1 MQLGSVHVK
10 MDVWT
15 RPQSPDTNLE
25 DFCIAHFLS
34 VKYEELWLK
43 TRVKDGARFIPI
55 HYLQSAL
62 VLSIPGPYQPT
73 MHWQD
78 VTQKVHFLV
87 LVRRKL
93 GRSSSKIVKLNNNN
107 LLAWVRSHFSHNLS
121 KSRVKH
127 LFINSTPRLDVRKYR
142 KSWKKKTDQRVC
154 KDFKLLPDLEIW
166 FCVVG
171 DWDSHYAI
179 VQSKLW
185 LQKYVNVSGNTLPI
199 IP

>member
-1 MQLGSVHVK
+1 MRIQMLERLFLIGRGYSVIVPSLYSDLEEADTQLLLHAK
-10 MDVWT
+10 HAANT
-15 RPQSPDTNLE
+15 YQRIIIQSPDTNLE

-34 VKYEELWLK
+34 VKYEEPWLK

-55 HYLQSAL
+55 HSLQSAL
-62 VLSIPGPYQPT
+62 VLSIPGLYQPT

-127 LFINSTPRLDVRKYR
+127 LFINSTPRLDVRK
-142 KSWKKKTDQRVC
+142 
-154 KDFKLLPDLEIW
+154 
-166 FCVVG
+166 
-171 DWDSHYAI
+171 
-179 VQSKLW
+179 
-185 LQKYVNVSGNTLPI
+185 
-199 IP
+199 